1 MKLSI
6 GHKLFAASLV
16 FVVAMGSFVLG
27 AWYSLEHLRKLQDG
41 GMTLA
46 RTSASAQQ
54 LAGQGAV
61 LYQIIADGEINH
73 HLDQT
78 RTDWTAEKT
87 HTEALFTYMRK
98 ELTHAD
104 EKALL
109 DKAYSAYKIYVDD
122 FELRM
127 LPALK
132 ANTEM
137 TQDIRHLDGVVDE
150 ACVKMVEP
158 LAALAKLASDKAAA
172 SDAQFDS
179 LSKQILIIGTMIG
192 VLALLAGS
200 VINFLVVRHI
210 SQPLKTLSHMLH
222 KLVSGDTVASVPYEQ
237 RRDEVGEIAHAV
249 SAFRYNIE
257 VVKRLESEQVAVR
270 AKLERDNENALQVL
284 TSAETFERQIKAV
297 ASRVGQTSQALN
309 TAAGSLDHAAREAD
323 QRSASMASST
333 SQSSSNMQAVASATE
348 ELATSINEISRQVE
362 ETTVMTLAAT
372 EQARRTTQTV
382 DNLSHAAARI
392 GEVVALIQ
400 DIAAQTNLLALNA
413 TIEAAR
419 AGVAGA
425 GFAVVAG
432 EVKNLSAQTSRATNE
447 IRDHISSM
455 QVVTEE
461 TVEAIRSIS
470 HTIERI
476 NGVTTSIAARVTQQS
491 VATADIANNVA
502 QVASGADTI
511 NADLVQVSRA
521 SQITTE
527 TSAQVLEGAGSL
539 GEQVKAMS
547 EEVDTFLGL
556 IRVAA

>member
-6 GHKLFAASLV
+6 GHKLFAASLI
-16 FVVAMGSFVLG
+16 FVIAMGGFIFG
-27 AWYSLEHLRKLQDG
+27 AWESLEHLRKLQDG

-54 LAGQGAV
+54 LAGQGAA

-73 HLDQT
+73 QLDQT
-78 RTDWTAEKT
+78 RTDWAAEKA
-87 HTEALFTYMRK
+87 HTEALFTALRR
-98 ELTHAD
+98 ELISGD

-109 DKAYSAYKIYVDD
+109 EQAYGAYKSYVNS
-122 FELRM
+122 FEQQM
-127 LPALK
+127 MPALE

-137 TQDIRHLDGVVDE
+137 TQDIRNLDGVVDE

-158 LAALAKLASDKAAA
+158 LAALSKLANQKAEA
-172 SDAQFDS
+172 SDTKFDS
-179 LSKQILIIGTMIG
+179 LSGQILTIGTIIG
-192 VLALLAGS
+192 VLALLAGIT
-200 VINFLVVRHI
+200 VNFLVVRHI
-210 SQPLKTLSHMLH
+210 SVPLKTLSNMLH
-222 KLVSGDTVASVPYEQ
+222 KLVSGEAVISVPYEQ

-249 SAFRYNIE
+249 SAFRDNIE
-257 VVKRLESEQVAVR
+257 AVKRLETEQVAAR

-284 TSAETFERQIKAV
+284 KSAEAFERQIKAV
-297 ASRVGQTSQALN
+297 AARVGQTSHDLN
-309 TAAGSLDHAAREAD
+309 TAAVSLDNAAREAD
-323 QRSASMASST
+323 QRSASMASAT
-333 SQSSSNMQAVASATE
+333 SQSSSNMQTVASATE
-348 ELATSINEISRQVE
+348 ELSASINEISRQVE
-362 ETTVMTLAAT
+362 ETTMMTQAAT
-372 EQARRTTQTV
+372 EQAHKTTQTV
-382 DNLSHAAARI
+382 DNLSQAAAKI

-419 AGVAGA
+419 AGSAGA

-432 EVKNLSAQTSRATNE
+432 EVKNLSAQTSRATSE

-476 NGVTTSIAARVTQQS
+476 NGVTTSIAAGVTQQTA
-491 VATADIANNVA
+491 ATADIASNVA
-502 QVASGADTI
+502 QVASGADSI
-511 NADLVQVSRA
+511 NADLLQVSRA

-527 TSAQVLEGAGSL
+527 TSAQVLQGAGSL
-539 GEQVKAMS
+539 GDQVKAMS
-547 EEVDTFLGL
+547 DEVDTFLGL